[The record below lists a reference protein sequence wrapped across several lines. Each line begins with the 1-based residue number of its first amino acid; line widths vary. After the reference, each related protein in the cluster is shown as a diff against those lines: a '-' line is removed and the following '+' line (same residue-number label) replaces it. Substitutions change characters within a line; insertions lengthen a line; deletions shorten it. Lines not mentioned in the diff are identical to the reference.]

1 MARLTRGPSTLG
13 ASSRPGAVTAPG
25 TRACQ
30 GYTTWLHGH
39 SSRINRGLVV
49 PATPRRPPEDRTA
62 RASPP
67 FTRPGAGASSVA
79 QWVKRPGGR
88 G

>member
-62 RASPP
+62 AHLPLSHVPA
-67 FTRPGAGASSVA
+67 PGPAAWPSG
-79 QWVKRPGGR
+79 
-88 G
+88 